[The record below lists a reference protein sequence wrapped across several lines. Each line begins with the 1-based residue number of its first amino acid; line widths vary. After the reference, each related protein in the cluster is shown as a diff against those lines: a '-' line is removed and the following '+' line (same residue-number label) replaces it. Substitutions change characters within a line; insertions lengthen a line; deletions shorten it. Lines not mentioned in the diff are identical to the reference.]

1 MKSHSPE
8 FFKVTGNVLNVKN
21 MLYDWNGS
29 SDLSFVWH
37 QHHQQQSCYRLT
49 LHVNKETRER
59 ITYIF
64 ASLYCTIHFKALY
77 LLLDQGPMLQS
88 QLYFIPLPLPL
99 PTWNRVAMNRGE
111 NIPLKKWDT
120 ATTPLHVFIRHPQL
134 IYQRKCANVFTN
146 VQDAVVSC
154 IWTLL
159 VFSLKTYEPSGFL
172 RRPWLIRVDH
182 VAISTKP

>member
-21 MLYDWNGS
+21 MPYDWNGS

-120 ATTPLHVFIRHPQL
+120 ATTPLHVIIRHPQL
-134 IYQRKCANVFTN
+134 IYQRKMPLSAVFGRCSFS
-146 VQDAVVSC
+146 AWKHMSLRVS
-154 IWTLL
+154 
-159 VFSLKTYEPSGFL
+159 SGVPGWYGWIML
-172 RRPWLIRVDH
+172 Q
-182 VAISTKP
+182 